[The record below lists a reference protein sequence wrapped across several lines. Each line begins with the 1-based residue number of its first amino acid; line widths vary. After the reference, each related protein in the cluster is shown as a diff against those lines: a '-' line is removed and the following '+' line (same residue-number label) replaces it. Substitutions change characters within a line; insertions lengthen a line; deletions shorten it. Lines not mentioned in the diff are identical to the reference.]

1 MNYRCNYRS
10 SSVKLINSKKYHF
23 TRKTNLER
31 ESLDMRLGLGLLEY
45 RLDLADPGL
54 ALLYLSDPG
63 LALLDL
69 SDPGLALLVL
79 DIGLG
84 LLESLSPSDLVV
96 EWTLDFLDGD
106 WNFSSNLEAL
116 TKFPLM
122 VMVVLA
128 ESVTDLGLVFLT
140 LLLFVFLAGTL
151 EDRFCLNG
159 FSPPPPG

>member
-1 MNYRCNYRS
+1 
-10 SSVKLINSKKYHF
+10 
-23 TRKTNLER
+23 
-31 ESLDMRLGLGLLEY
+31 MRLGLGLLEY

-54 ALLYLSDPG
+54 ALLY
-63 LALLDL
+63 L

>member
-1 MNYRCNYRS
+1 
-10 SSVKLINSKKYHF
+10 
-23 TRKTNLER
+23 
-31 ESLDMRLGLGLLEY
+31 MRLGLGLLEY

-54 ALLYLSDPG
+54 ELLFLSDPG
-63 LALLDL
+63 LTLLDL